1 MKRITTLLAALA
13 MVFGL
18 AGSALAYTFATLG
31 MPGAST
37 TSARGINDAGDAG
50 ALKGDVI

>member
-1 MKRITTLLAALA
+1 MNRITTLLAALA

-18 AGSALAYTFATLG
+18 ADLAQAYTFVPLDI
-31 MPGAST
+31 PGAST
-37 TSARGINDAGDAG
+37 TSARGINGACDAG